1 MGKSPS
7 AGETKQVNPPF
18 SGYQRVIHIPPPCGF
33 GATTLITIL
42 HKSPFPSIFDK
53 KLQNMQSI
61 IIIPKSKKS
70 GLFLQKLLSQLN
82 DVKSIEIIEDKEE
95 KPFVELSESS
105 LQKEWNSLEDN
116 IWDVWAE
123 KKLKNA
129 I

>member
-1 MGKSPS
+1 
-7 AGETKQVNPPF
+7 
-18 SGYQRVIHIPPPCGF
+18 
-33 GATTLITIL
+33 
-42 HKSPFPSIFDK
+42 
-53 KLQNMQSI
+53 MQSI

-105 LQKEWNSLEDN
+105 LQKEWNSVEDN